1 MLKTSL
7 AAGLAATLLFL
18 GPASAQDRQGQFI
31 AQQADTSLRLS
42 KLKGVDV
49 IGQDHTKLG
58 DIEDILIDREG
69 RVQAVV
75 LGAGGLL
82 GVGGKTVALPY
93 DQIMWN

>member
-58 DIEDILIDREG
+58 DIEDILIDRG

-75 LGAGGLL
+75 LEAGRLL